1 MKSLRAK
8 GSRQGRL
15 RKAGMHGFTL
25 LEVLVATAVLGTS
38 IAAMFSLLAV
48 SMGNTRKI
56 EYSDRALMLGEAKLN
71 ELLVS
76 RGQVTGN
83 LDTDE
88 LRLNETVEGR
98 WDEKTRWKVSAT
110 RVKNSVNGP
119 PGIAIPVRI
128 DFDIYWRREDGGNE
142 GKLSLETMQ
151 LWLDAT
157 GTGSK

>member
-8 GSRQGRL
+8 ASRQTHL
-15 RKAGMHGFTL
+15 KKAAMRGFTL

-48 SMGNTRKI
+48 SIGNTRKI

-71 ELLVS
+71 EFLVG
-76 RGQVTGN
+76 RGQGTGN

-98 WDEKTRWKVSAT
+98 WDEKTRWKVRAT
-110 RVKNSVNGP
+110 RVEDGVSGP
-119 PGIAIPVRI
+119 SRMAIPVRI
-128 DFDIYWRREDGGNE
+128 DFDIYWRREDGWNE

-151 LWLDAT
+151 IWRDAPAS
-157 GTGSK
+157 GGK